1 MARSSGRPR
10 SRKASA
16 PISAQ
21 SAFLVSDILAG
32 NTDPRQND
40 IWAEKLALRNG
51 PGGSRRPAAAKTG
64 TTNDARDLG
73 TYGFLPASGK
83 DGVGLA
89 VGIWMGNSDH
99 SFPNSSKPAT
109 SLTAAAP
116 LWRAFV
122 RDYTKGW
129 KVAKFSRPKD
139 VVSATIDAWSGGR
152 PGGWTRDTTK
162 EWFIKGTQPG
172 ARKAIDKDGLLY
184 RQACGG
190 WRVDPVKA
198 ELGPVAWKSDVQ
210 DWLRRAR
217 RGVGVSGRYDS
228 ATAYFW
234 KESSWGGPLYGSC
247 YRPKPPPEK
256 KDKGDEKPKK
266 DKGPGEAAR
275 RRSRRRPRR
284 RPPAVDTPLSS
295 APRSGHMRSDITL
308 WIMRGMG
315 LAIGVLVVVGLV
327 QLGFAAGHVLLLLFL
342 SILLASALEPMIG
355 WLREH
360 LPLSRVGTILVV
372 YVAFFI
378 VMVGMAFIVVPAA
391 FNQGQKILASLP
403 PVVEEVKAWA
413 ATLRP
418 VALSTSI
425 TALVDSAA
433 EIIIPPPAAPPSPT
447 AVVKVGTA
455 VAEGALFLFTM
466 LAIVFFWLVEHARL
480 QRYTLAF
487 LPAER
492 RAGARHAWNEI
503 ETRLG
508 LWVRGQL
515 ILMGAMGVATGTAYT
530 LLGLPG
536 ALLLG
541 LIAALTEA
549 IPIVGP
555 LLGAIP
561 AILVAATVSPELAL
575 VVALIYIVLQL
586 IEGNVLVPLVMRNTI
601 GISPL
606 LVLFSLLLGAEVG
619 GLLGAFL
626 AVPIAASVEIVLS
639 RLQARETPVAQDPA
653 AIESP
658 DEETTDGYKRTLPDA
673 ANASTK

>member
-1 MARSSGRPR
+1 
-10 SRKASA
+10 
-16 PISAQ
+16 
-21 SAFLVSDILAG
+21 
-32 NTDPRQND
+32 
-40 IWAEKLALRNG
+40 
-51 PGGSRRPAAAKTG
+51 
-64 TTNDARDLG
+64 
-73 TYGFLPASGK
+73 
-83 DGVGLA
+83 
-89 VGIWMGNSDH
+89 
-99 SFPNSSKPAT
+99 
-109 SLTAAAP
+109 
-116 LWRAFV
+116 
-122 RDYTKGW
+122 
-129 KVAKFSRPKD
+129 
-139 VVSATIDAWSGGR
+139 
-152 PGGWTRDTTK
+152 
-162 EWFIKGTQPG
+162 
-172 ARKAIDKDGLLY
+172 
-184 RQACGG
+184 
-190 WRVDPVKA
+190 
-198 ELGPVAWKSDVQ
+198 
-210 DWLRRAR
+210 
-217 RGVGVSGRYDS
+217 
-228 ATAYFW
+228 
-234 KESSWGGPLYGSC
+234 
-247 YRPKPPPEK
+247 
-256 KDKGDEKPKK
+256 
-266 DKGPGEAAR
+266 
-275 RRSRRRPRR
+275 
-284 RPPAVDTPLSS
+284 
-295 APRSGHMRSDITL
+295 
-308 WIMRGMG
+308 
-315 LAIGVLVVVGLV
+315 
-327 QLGFAAGHVLLLLFL
+327 
-342 SILLASALEPMIG
+342 
-355 WLREH
+355 
-360 LPLSRVGTILVV
+360 
-372 YVAFFI
+372 
-378 VMVGMAFIVVPAA
+378 MVGMAFIVVPAA
-391 FNQGQKILASLP
+391 FNQGQKILAALP
-403 PVVEEVKAWA
+403 AVVEEVKAWA
-413 ATLRP
+413 ADLRP

-425 TALVDSAA
+425 TALVGSAA
-433 EIIIPPPAAPPSPT
+433 EAIIPAPAAPPSPT

-487 LPAER
+487 LPADR

-575 VVALIYIVLQL
+575 VVALIYVVLQL

-653 AIESP
+653 AVESP
-658 DEETTDGYKRTLPDA
+658 DEETTDDYKRTLPDA